1 LKLIQNL
8 KSLRLA
14 VGLLL
19 YLTIFG
25 GFATLVPQGQD
36 PAYYQGHYPRLIAAI
51 ILEAKFDR
59 FFTSLLFL
67 FPSFLFFINLSLC
80 TFDRFRRELRKK
92 RGPKRFGPDIL
103 HLGLILLTAGA
114 VISFSGRQEG
124 FIELS
129 VGDKVEMPG
138 GYFLTLTDFQYLTYE
153 GGRPK
158 DWISRV
164 KITRGDAVVR
174 ESYDIRVNHPLA
186 VGDVKLY
193 QVSHSIH
200 LQLVLEDA
208 GGKTFNLAQGERLS
222 RGDTAL
228 FFMAPE
234 DKASEGTARRAVI
247 HRSSPSGTSVI
258 RAGVGDAVG
267 DLKVKE
273 FRSVDLT
280 GIEAVSD
287 PGSLIVF
294 ISFLFIILGLTL
306 TFFHK
311 IRDQK

>member
-1 LKLIQNL
+1 LVKNL

-25 GFATLVPQGQD
+25 GIATLVPQGQD
-36 PAYYQGHYPRLIAAI
+36 PAYYQGHYPRLVAAL
-51 ILEAKFDR
+51 ILEFKFDR
-59 FFTSLLFL
+59 YFTSLTFL
-67 FPSFLFFINLSLC
+67 LPSFLFFVNLSLC
-80 TFDRFRRELRKK
+80 TFDRFRRELKKK

-103 HLGLILLTAGA
+103 HFGLILLTIGA

-124 FIELS
+124 FLELS
-129 VGDKVEMPG
+129 VGDKAEIPG
-138 GYFLTLTDFQYLTYE
+138 GYLLTLTDFQFLTYD
-153 GGRPK
+153 GRRPK

-164 KITRGDAVVR
+164 RITKGAEVVR
-174 ESYDIRVNHPLA
+174 ESYDIRVNHPLT
-186 VGDVKLY
+186 VGSLKLY
-193 QVSHSIH
+193 QVSHSAQ

-208 GGKTFNLAQGERLS
+208 GGKTYNLSQGERIS
-222 RGDTAL
+222 RGESAL

-234 DKASEGTARRAVI
+234 DKTSEGGGRRAVI

-267 DLKVKE
+267 DLKIKE

-280 GIEAVSD
+280 GLEAVSD

-294 ISFLFIILGLTL
+294 VSFLFILLGLSL